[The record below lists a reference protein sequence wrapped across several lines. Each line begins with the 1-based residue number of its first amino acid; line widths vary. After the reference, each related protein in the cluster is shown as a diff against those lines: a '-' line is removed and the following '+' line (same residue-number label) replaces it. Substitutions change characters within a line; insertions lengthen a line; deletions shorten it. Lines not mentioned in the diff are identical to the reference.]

1 MLYSRYGVVKF
12 IRQTHASTKSLTV
25 LDSPILDHNS
35 GKTKVSP
42 NVQKTNDCSE
52 YLTWSVIGD
61 PNAKVAILLRQGEL
75 IAAERQLLPRHA
87 QILGTCL
94 SYWKK
99 NFTDRKNTVV
109 EHQSHLNQPSNP
121 SELELKSFSVLKQA
135 LAKVYASNCKLIAF
149 ADTSVAAGE
158 YSQFLRLCNA
168 LRRESKTNRGL
179 LSGKMLVS
187 PKIYET
193 LACYF
198 ANKADWLSLDGLLKR
213 MEQDGITVTP
223 MIYVCAVECLGRL
236 LALHCPAT
244 EKSTIAP
251 TFASHFP
258 NSQSIR
264 DPVVPHKLASN
275 SKEIVHKIEHML
287 HLIGQKAESQGV
299 DIYQQLLCMPRAPGT
314 IHHVL
319 LGLERIQRRS
329 VPNGVSS
336 NRPER
341 TIIFPYVNEPKQS
354 DRIYPVE
361 KHLNTVQHRM
371 RNAFAG
377 AIPQNEDLL
386 TCFERQLALECKGE
400 VRIPPVLPPYPMK
413 DSISSFKKP
422 LPNMLKK
429 RLRHALLEEQSRWRI
444 KLLAGFKDLLQRL
457 KRSHTRDKIT
467 VYPFLKI
474 LPAPHYVD
482 LMIKAID
489 NVALNST
496 LQHVSSTLVCMDLG
510 RRVQAACE
518 LYRKE
523 KLGVLDELKQVYTS
537 YAEQFNREDMPLPQF
552 RHMWLSVTKSRVNEG
567 AVSLHHDWPEWTPF
581 VQYMVGRALYSLIY
595 DKLKFDRNRP
605 ILVRHQTLDNLANR
619 TGPNMKDVSTA
630 SPNLIRSQESPLLF
644 EVFTQFVSEMRM
656 EVKIHPTLANW
667 YRDAE
672 YPPLSFHPAEL
683 PMLCPPVPWTDLHD
697 AGYLVSRN
705 YATRLMRQTR
715 ASPVA
720 EPALD
725 DDLDFDAKRIPSVLD
740 ALNCL
745 ASCPWRV
752 NEPILDALIKVA
764 RAGGSRKLSLPEI
777 VRQTMPS
784 PLSITNTMSYEER
797 RAADRQAKEA
807 QKQYDE
813 MRSLWA
819 TELYRLSIANQYRGR
834 VFWFPHSMD
843 FRGRVY
849 PCPPHFHH
857 MGSDVSRGLIVFAK
871 GLPLGEHGL
880 DWLKI
885 HLVNLTGLK
894 KRCSNRDRLEFAEQL
909 LDDVLDSARNPF
921 NGRRWWQEQE
931 EPWQVLACC
940 KELMAAIEHP
950 SGPHNYISHFP
961 VHQDG
966 SCNGLQH
973 YAALG
978 RDCRGAESVNLTAR
992 DQPQDVYSDVAE
1004 VVEAQRQADAAAGI
1018 PVAKVLEGFVRR
1030 KVIKQ
1035 SVMTTVYGVTL
1046 YGASEQIR
1054 RQLRDLEDFPGREW
1068 IGPAGTYLAR
1078 LTLASIGAIF
1088 TSSTEIQAWF
1098 GQIAHHISRHLGSR
1112 VSWETPLGLPVTQ
1125 PYMTLPSALTADR
1138 FSEFTPSSPFSPPS
1152 PTLLGASAMEVASRV
1167 RHNYANYK
1175 ELPVPN
1181 PVKQQN
1187 AFPPNFIHSLDSCH
1201 MMLTALHC
1209 FREGITFASVHDCF
1223 WTHAATV
1230 NEMNRI
1236 CREEFIA
1243 LHSEPILTNFADY
1256 LRSKFAYTKEEIS
1269 EMNSELKRAKA
1280 SAFNEILARVPKPDH
1295 NEEFQRNVQ
1304 LGTMVKFSESAV
1316 LSVY

>member
-1 MLYSRYGVVKF
+1 MLNACCGVVKF
-12 IRQTHASTKSLTV
+12 IRQTHASAKSLTV
-25 LDSPILDHNS
+25 LDHS
-35 GKTKVSP
+35 GEKIKVLSKVP
-42 NVQKTNDCSE
+42 KTNDCSE
-52 YLTWSVIGD
+52 YLTWSVIQD

-75 IAAERQLLPRHA
+75 VVAERQLLPRHA

-99 NFTDRKNTVV
+99 NFPGWKNTIV
-109 EHQSHLNQPSNP
+109 EHQSHLNQSTNL
-121 SELELKSFSVLKQA
+121 SEMELKSFSALRQA

-158 YSQFLRLCNA
+158 YSQFLRLCNL
-168 LRRESKTNRGL
+168 LRRESKTNKGL
-179 LSGKMLVS
+179 LSGKMLIS
-187 PKIYET
+187 PKVYET
-193 LACYF
+193 LACHF
-198 ANKADWLSLDGLLKR
+198 ANKADWPSLDGLLKR
-213 MEQDGITVTP
+213 MEQDGITVPP

-244 EKSTIAP
+244 EKSTIGP
-251 TFASHFP
+251 TFAPYFP
-258 NSQSIR
+258 NSQSVC

-275 SKEIVHKIEHML
+275 SKEMVHKIEHVL

-336 NRPER
+336 NRTER
-341 TIIFPYVNEPKQS
+341 TIFFPCLNEPKQS
-354 DRIYPVE
+354 DKIYPVE
-361 KHLNTVQHRM
+361 KHLNTVQHQM

-377 AIPQNEDLL
+377 AIPQNEELL

-400 VRIPPVLPPYPMK
+400 VRIPPVLPPFPMK
-413 DSISSFKKP
+413 DNTSSFKKP
-422 LPNMLKK
+422 VPNVLKK
-429 RLRHALLEEQSRWRI
+429 RLRHALLEEQSRWRV

-457 KRSHTRDKIT
+457 KRSHARDRIT

-474 LPAPHYVD
+474 LPASHYVD
-482 LMIKAID
+482 LMIKGID

-510 RRVQAACE
+510 RRVEAACE

-537 YAEQFNREDMPLPQF
+537 YAEQFNRENMPLPQF
-552 RHMWLSVTKSRVNEG
+552 RHIWLSVTKSRVNEG

-605 ILVRHQTLDNLANR
+605 ILVRHQTLDAVVNR
-619 TGPNMKDVSTA
+619 ADPNMKEVSAA
-630 SPNLIRSQESPLLF
+630 SPNLTRSQESPLLF

-656 EVKIHPTLANW
+656 EVKIHPTLSNW

-715 ASPVA
+715 ASPVV

-752 NEPILDALIKVA
+752 NEPILNALIKVA
-764 RAGGSRKLSLPEI
+764 RAGGNRKLSIPETI
-777 VRQTMPS
+777 RQTMPS

-797 RAADRQAKEA
+797 RAADRLAREA

-871 GLPLGEHGL
+871 GLPLGERGL

-909 LDDVLDSARNPF
+909 LDDVLDSACNPF

-940 KELMAAIEHP
+940 RELMAAMEHP
-950 SGPHNYISHFP
+950 SGPHNYVSHFP

-1098 GQIAHHISRHLGSR
+1098 GQIAHHISRHLGNR

-1125 PYMTLPSALTADR
+1125 PYMTLPSALTTDR
-1138 FSEFTPSSPFSPPS
+1138 FLEFTPSSPFSPPA

-1167 RHNYANYK
+1167 RHNYAAIHNANYK

-1223 WTHAATV
+1223 WTHASTV

-1269 EMNSELKRAKA
+1269 QMNSELKRAKA
-1280 SAFNEILARVPKPDH
+1280 SAFNEILARVPKPGKFDLK
-1295 NEEFQRNVQ
+1295 EVRNS
-1304 LGTMVKFSESAV
+1304 TYFFS
-1316 LSVY
+1316 